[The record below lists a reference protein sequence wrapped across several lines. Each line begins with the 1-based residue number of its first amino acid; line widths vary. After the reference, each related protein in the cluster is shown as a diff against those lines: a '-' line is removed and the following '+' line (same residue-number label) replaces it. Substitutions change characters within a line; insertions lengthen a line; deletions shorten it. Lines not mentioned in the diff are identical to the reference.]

1 MRIINKKYF
10 CLIMLSL
17 IVFAAKAQDT
27 LTLEQAI
34 AIALKDNFS
43 VRVAKNNVEIRENL
57 ATPGVAGLLPTIGAS
72 GSGSYSSRDTRV
84 LFTPDMP
91 EREVAG
97 ATSSNIQGQIGLNYV
112 LFDGLGNTYTFRNLK
127 AQHAISEVQSRMV
140 LENTI
145 IQVSNAFYQLALLQ
159 ENQQTTLEALE
170 ISRERYKRQEV
181 RRAYGSAVTSDVLN
195 ARVDLNADTVAL
207 INIRVDIEN
216 AKRNLNA
223 ILAREINT
231 NFVVKTDVQFRSDLS
246 FDQLLQSALAQNA
259 EVVASRYNQTAAML
273 DYRLSQSNYFPTL
286 ALNAGYGYNK
296 TNNQAGIPLFIRAIG
311 FNAGATL
318 SFNIFDGNRSRIQ
331 SQNAKINLQSSEIQA
346 KQELLET
353 ERNISNTWATY
364 RAALIVLETEQNN
377 VQAAEANFQRSK
389 ELFNTGQI
397 NNTQFREAQLNL
409 IRSRL
414 TISNALYTA
423 KLAEIELVR
432 ISGQLLN

>member
-1 MRIINKKYF
+1 
-10 CLIMLSL
+10 
-17 IVFAAKAQDT
+17 
-27 LTLEQAI
+27 
-34 AIALKDNFS
+34 
-43 VRVAKNNVEIRENL
+43 
-57 ATPGVAGLLPTIGAS
+57 
-72 GSGSYSSRDTRV
+72 
-84 LFTPDMP
+84 MP

-195 ARVDLNADTVAL
+195 ARVDLNADTIAL

-231 NFVVKTDVQFRSDLS
+231 DFVVKTDVQFRTDLS

-432 ISGQLLN
+432 ISGQLLNQY